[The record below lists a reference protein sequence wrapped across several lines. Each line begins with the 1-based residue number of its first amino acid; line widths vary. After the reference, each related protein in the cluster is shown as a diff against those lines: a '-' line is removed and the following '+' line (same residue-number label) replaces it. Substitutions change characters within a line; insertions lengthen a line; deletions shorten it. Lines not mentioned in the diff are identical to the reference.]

1 MKTAAAVLALA
12 LALSAQEKAPAPA
25 SSKVSYDKQIRPL
38 FQAQCHGCHQ
48 PAKAKGEY
56 VMTSFDRLLKAGE
69 SKKAPIVAGQP
80 EKSHLVELIVP
91 KNGEAEMPKK
101 KSPLNAVE
109 IDLVKRWIA
118 EGAVDD
124 SPVTAKTRFDLDHP
138 PIYSRAPVI
147 PALDFSPDGA
157 LLAIAGFHEVLL
169 FKADG
174 SERVARLIGLS
185 ERVESLRFSPD
196 GKKLAVSG
204 GVPARAG
211 EIQVWDVEKKTLDL
225 SVPSTFDT
233 TFGLSWS
240 PDGTKIAFGG
250 VDKAVRAIDAK
261 TGDQLLYQGA
271 HEDWVLGTVFSK
283 DGSHVI
289 SVGRDR
295 TTKLTEVATQRF
307 VDNVSSITPAALKG
321 GLAAVA
327 RHPERDE
334 IVIGGA
340 DGAPHV
346 YRMFRQ
352 VGRVIGDDSNIIRDL
367 PPMLGRIYSIA
378 VSRDGKRIA
387 AGSGLDGK
395 GEVSIYG
402 YEFDTKLPDNIKG
415 IMGKV
420 STSRSGAENE
430 ALEKYK
436 KEGVQRLAQVK
447 IEQGIVYAVAIRPDG
462 KVVAVAGGDGVVRL
476 LETDSGKLLKEF
488 SPAPVDAKAA
498 VAGAKGLDKAPK
510 TPEEFTADVPLPAAF
525 KVASLEVHPASAVLA
540 NRFDYVQLVVTARSE
555 TGETADVTRLAKI
568 EAPGALETGPGGLV
582 RPKADGKSEVKVSL
596 QGKTAS
602 AAVTIAGQA
611 QPFTPDFI
619 RDVNP
624 VLSRLGC
631 SSGTCHGAQAGRNGF
646 KLSLRGYDAVFDI
659 RALTDDLGSRR
670 TVVASPDDSLMLSK
684 PSGASPHEGGVVM
697 RPGDAS
703 YRLLRGWIANGAKL
717 DLSVTKAVK
726 IEIFPANPVVQR
738 PGQRQQV
745 RVVATYADG
754 ATRDVTRESFVESGN
769 TEVATSD
776 RTALM
781 TAIRRG
787 EAPILARYEG
797 AYAATTLTVMGDR
810 DGFVW
815 EAPTAWTKID
825 ELASEKWRRM
835 KIKPSEVCSD
845 AEFVRR
851 ATIDITGLPPTA
863 DGVRAFLADARE
875 SKLKREELVDK
886 LVGSPAYVEHVTNKW
901 ADLLQVNRKF
911 LGSEGAT
918 AFRAWIR
925 EQVEKNTP
933 YDAFARQVVNANGS
947 NLKNPPASYFKVL
960 RDPALITEN
969 TTHLF
974 LGVRFNCNKCHDHPF
989 EKWNQNQYYE
999 TAAFFARV
1007 NLAGDPESKGK
1018 NVGGTAFEGAK
1029 PLYEI
1034 VSESAAGEVKHERT
1048 GEIAP
1053 PKFPFEA
1060 TYEAGEKATR
1070 REKFAAWLTAK
1081 DNAYFA
1087 RSYVNRLWGYLF
1099 GRGIIEP
1106 IDDIRAGNPA
1116 VMPEVL
1122 DFLTQEFVK
1131 NNFDTRHVLKLIL
1144 KSRIYHL
1151 SIAANEWNKD
1161 DKINFSR
1168 FYPRRLP
1175 AEALYDAVI
1184 AVTGSSSRLPGGKR
1198 AAEMP
1203 DGGGE
1208 LPSGFFATFGRP
1220 ARESACECERSS
1232 DLKLGAVMSLVNG
1245 EAIADAI
1252 ADPGNGIAK
1261 LVAAEKDD
1269 AKVVEELFMRILNR
1283 PATPKEVATALATA
1297 KTIEAEH
1304 AKLQE
1309 ALAKREADW
1318 VAKKPELEK
1327 NRELLM
1333 AKTKDEVA
1341 AFEKEIAPRVAEE
1354 EKKRVELVA
1363 QREKELQAY
1372 QADAAKH
1379 MAEAEKKMKAGVEW
1393 TPLLPSTAKAVNGT
1407 KLLVQPDLSVR
1418 AAEKKGKGAYTVEV
1432 ETKLKGV
1439 TGLRLEV
1446 LSDEKLPGKGP
1457 GYAGDGNFVLTEIE
1471 VKARPAS
1478 DPKAAPAAVALQGPQ
1493 ASFQQEN
1500 FGIAS
1505 AIDGNANSG
1514 STGWAV
1520 SPAAGITHWATFEL
1534 KEPLGYEGGT
1544 LLTFTLHQNFNSNEH
1559 SIGRFRLSVTT
1570 GGKPGLSLSDE
1581 LRAILATPAADRDEA
1596 QKAGLAAYYGKTD
1609 KELVKRRQALDQAK
1623 QPLPIDPGLKA
1634 LQDKLAYVSRP
1645 VVEDVKLV
1653 RMRKDVEQS
1662 AKQAGN
1668 ARLTMAQDV
1677 AWSLINNSSFLF
1689 NR

>member
-1 MKTAAAVLALA
+1 MNSIALLLLLAVQDKAAPPV
-12 LALSAQEKAPAPA
+12 
-25 SSKVSYDKQIRPL
+25 KVSYDKQIRPI

-48 PAKAKGEY
+48 PAKAKGDY

-69 SKKAPIVAGQP
+69 SKKAPLVAGHP
-80 EKSHLVELIVP
+80 EKSYLVELITP

-101 KSPLNAVE
+101 KSPLHAAE
-109 IDLVKRWIA
+109 IDLVKKWIA

-124 SPVTAKTRFDLDHP
+124 TPVSAKTRFDVDHP
-138 PIYSRAPVI
+138 PVYVRPPVI

-169 FKADG
+169 YKGDG
-174 SERVARLIGLS
+174 SERVGRLIGLS
-185 ERVESLRFSPD
+185 ERVESIRFSPD
-196 GKKLAVSG
+196 GKRLAVSG

-211 EIQVWDVEKKTLDL
+211 EIQIWDVEKRTLEL
-225 SVPSTFDT
+225 SVPATFDT

-240 PDGTKIAFGG
+240 PDGTKIAFGCT
-250 VDKAVRAIDAK
+250 DKTVRAIDAK
-261 TGDQLLYQGA
+261 SGEQILYQGA
-271 HEDWVLGTVFSK
+271 HEDWVLGTIFSK

-307 VDNVSSITPAALKG
+307 VDNISSITPAALKG

-334 IVIGGA
+334 IVIGGD
-340 DGAPHV
+340 DGQPRV
-346 YRMFRQ
+346 YRAFRI
-352 VGRVIGDDSNIIRDL
+352 VSRVIGDDSNIIREL
-367 PPMLGRIYSIA
+367 PKMHGRVYSIA

-395 GEVSIYG
+395 GEVSVYG
-402 YEFDTKLPDNIKG
+402 YEFDTKLPDHIKG

-420 STSRSGAENE
+420 STSRSGPENE

-436 KEGVQRLAQVK
+436 ADGVKRIAQVR
-447 IEQGIVYAVAIRPDG
+447 IDQGIVYAVAFQPDG
-462 KVVAVAGGDGVVRL
+462 KTIAVAGGDGQVRL
-476 LETDSGKLLKEF
+476 IETETGKVLKEF

-498 VAGAKGLDKAPK
+498 VAAGENLDKAPK
-510 TPEEFTADVPLPAAF
+510 TADEIPADGPLPSAF
-525 KVASLEVHPASAVLA
+525 KVAALEVQPSSIALA
-540 NRFDYVQLVVTARSE
+540 DRFDYAQLLVTARSAA
-555 TGETADVTRLAKI
+555 GETADVTRLAKI
-568 EAPGALETGPGGLV
+568 EAPGAVEIGKGGLV
-582 RPKADGKSEVKVSL
+582 KGKADGRSQIKVSFGG
-596 QGKTAS
+596 QS
-602 AAVTIAGQA
+602 AVVPVEISGQVK
-611 QPFTPDFI
+611 PFSPDFI

-631 SSGTCHGAQAGRNGF
+631 NAGTCHGAQNGKNGF
-646 KLSLRGYDAVFDI
+646 KLSLRGYDSVADL
-659 RALTDDLGSRR
+659 RALTDDHGSRR
-670 TVVASPDDSLMLSK
+670 TVLASPDDSLMLSK
-684 PSGASPHEGGVVM
+684 PVGAVPHEGGALFK
-697 RPGDAS
+697 PGDAY
-703 YRLLRGWIANGAKL
+703 YRIVRDWIANGAKA
-717 DLSVTKAVK
+717 DHAVTKAAK
-726 IEIFPANPVVQR
+726 IEITPSNPVVQR
-738 PGQRQQV
+738 AGQRQQV

-754 ATRDVTRESFVESGN
+754 KTKDVTREAFVESGN

-776 RTALM
+776 RTGLM

-787 EAPILARYEG
+787 EAPILARFEG
-797 AYAATTLTVMGDR
+797 AYAATTLTVMGER

-815 EAPTAWTKID
+815 EAPAAWTKID
-825 ELASEKWRRM
+825 ELAAEKWKRM
-835 KIKPSEVCSD
+835 KIKPSELCGD
-845 AEFVRR
+845 AEFIRR
-851 ATIDITGLPPTA
+851 ASIDITGLPPTA
-863 DGVRAFLADARE
+863 EEVRAFLADARD
-875 SKLKREELVDK
+875 SRLKREELVDK

-918 AFRAWIR
+918 AFHKWIR

-933 YDAFARQVVNANGS
+933 YDEFARQVVNANGS
-947 NLKNPPASYFKVL
+947 NRTNPPASYFKVL

-974 LGVRFNCNKCHDHPF
+974 LAVRFNCNKCHDHPF
-989 EKWNQNQYYE
+989 ERWNQNQYYE

-1007 NLAGDPESKGK
+1007 GLAGDPESKGR

-1034 VSESAAGEVKHERT
+1034 VSERPDGEIKHERT
-1048 GEIAP
+1048 GAVTA
-1053 PKFPFEA
+1053 PKFPFDASFES
-1060 TYEAGEKATR
+1060 GEKATR
-1070 REKFAAWLTAK
+1070 REKFALWLTSK

-1087 RSYVNRLWGYLF
+1087 KSYVNRLWGYLF

-1122 DFLTQEFVK
+1122 DHLTQEFIK
-1131 NNFDTRHVLKLIL
+1131 SKFDTRHVLKLIL

-1151 SIAANEWNKD
+1151 SIAANDWNRD

-1168 FYPRRLP
+1168 FYPRRLQ

-1184 AVTGSSSRLPGGKR
+1184 AVTGSKSKLPGGAR
-1198 AAEMP
+1198 AAGLT
-1203 DGGGE
+1203 DGGAE
-1208 LPSGFFATFGRP
+1208 LPSGFLATFGRP

-1252 ADPGNGIAK
+1252 ADPGNAIAK
-1261 LVAAEKDD
+1261 LVASEKDD
-1269 AKVVEELFMRILNR
+1269 AKVVEELFIRILNR
-1283 PATPKEVATALATA
+1283 PATPKEVAAALETA

-1309 ALAKREADW
+1309 TLVRREAEW

-1327 NRELLM
+1327 KREELM
-1333 AKTKDEVA
+1333 AKTKEEIA
-1341 AFEKEIAPRVAEE
+1341 AWEKEIAPRVAEE
-1354 EKKRVELVA
+1354 EKKRLELVA
-1363 QREKELQAY
+1363 QREKELAAY
-1372 QADAAKH
+1372 DADAAKH
-1379 MAEAEKKMKAGVEW
+1379 LAAAEKKLKSNVDW
-1393 TPLLPSTAKAVNGT
+1393 TPLAPSSVKAANGT
-1407 KLLVQPDLSVR
+1407 KLQVLPDLSVK
-1418 AAEKKGKGAYTVEV
+1418 ALEKKGKGAYTVEV
-1432 ETKLKGV
+1432 ETRLKGI

-1446 LSDEKLPGKGP
+1446 IAEGGKGP
-1457 GYAGDGNFVLTEIE
+1457 GLAGDGNFVLTEFE
-1471 VKARPAS
+1471 LKARPAS
-1478 DPKAAPAAVALQGPQ
+1478 DAKAAPAGVTLQAPQ

-1500 FGIAS
+1500 FGIQS
-1505 AIDGNANSG
+1505 AVDGNANSG
-1514 STGWAV
+1514 STGWAL
-1520 SPAAGITHWATFEL
+1520 SPALGVTHWATFET

-1544 LLTFTLHQNFNSNEH
+1544 VLVFTLHQNFNSNEH
-1559 SIGRFRLSVTT
+1559 SIGRFRISATT

-1581 LRAILATPAADRDEA
+1581 LRAILATSDRDEA
-1596 QKAGLAAYYGKTD
+1596 QKATLAAWHAKTD
-1609 KELVKRRQALDQAK
+1609 KERVKKRQALDQAK
-1623 QPLPIDPGLKA
+1623 QPLPVDPHLKA
-1634 LQDKLAYVSRP
+1634 LRDKLEYVTRP

-1653 RMRKDVEQS
+1653 RLRKDVEQS
-1662 AKQAGN
+1662 AKQAAQG
-1668 ARLTMAQDV
+1668 RLTMAQDV

>member
-1 MKTAAAVLALA
+1 MKTAAALLLLAAGLV
-12 LALSAQEKAPAPA
+12 AQDKAPAA
-25 SSKVSYDKQIRPL
+25 KVSYDRQIRPL
-38 FQAQCHGCHQ
+38 FQAQCLGCHQ
-48 PAKAKGEY
+48 PSKAKGEY

-69 SKKAPIVAGQP
+69 SKKAPIVAGKPDQ
-80 EKSHLVELIVP
+80 SHLVELITP

-101 KSPLNAVE
+101 KPPMHAAE

-124 SPVTAKTRFDLDHP
+124 SPVTAKTRFDVDHP
-138 PIYSRAPVI
+138 PIYIRAPVL

-185 ERVESLRFSPD
+185 ERVESVRFSPD

-211 EIQVWDVEKKTLDL
+211 EIQVWDVEKKALDL
-225 SVPSTFDT
+225 SVPATFDT
-233 TFGLSWS
+233 TFGVSWS
-240 PDGTKIAFGG
+240 PDGSKIAFGCT
-250 VDKAVRAIDAK
+250 DKTVRAIDAK
-261 TGDQLLYQGA
+261 TGEQILYQGA

-340 DGAPHV
+340 DGQPRV
-346 YRMFRQ
+346 YRMFRL
-352 VGRVIGDDSNIIRDL
+352 VNRVIGDDSNIIREL

-395 GEVSIYG
+395 GEVSVYG

-436 KEGVQRLAQVK
+436 VEGVKRLAHVK
-447 IEQGIVYAVAIRPDG
+447 IDQGIVYAVAIRPDG
-462 KVVAVAGGDGVVRL
+462 KVVATAGGDGVVRL
-476 LETDSGKLLKEF
+476 LETDGGKLLKEF

-498 VAGAKGLDKAPK
+498 VAGARNLDAAPK
-510 TPEEFTADVPLPAAF
+510 TPDEIPADAPLPAAF
-525 KVASLEVHPASAVLA
+525 KVAALEVQPASVALA
-540 NRFDYVQLVVTARSE
+540 GRFDYAQLVVTARAES
-555 TGETADVTRLAKI
+555 GETADVTRLVKV
-568 EAPGALETGPGGLV
+568 EFPGAVEVGAGGLV
-582 RPKADGKSEVKVSL
+582 KPKADGSSEIKVSL
-596 QGKTAS
+596 QGKTA
-602 AAVTIAGQA
+602 AVAVTMTGQA
-611 QPFTPDFI
+611 RPHQPDFI

-631 SSGTCHGAQAGRNGF
+631 NAGTCHGAQAGKNGF

-684 PSGASPHEGGVVM
+684 PSGASPHEGGVLFKT
-697 RPGDAS
+697 GDPS
-703 YRLLRGWIANGAKL
+703 YRILRDWIANGAKL
-717 DLSVTKAVK
+717 DLSVTKVAK
-726 IEIFPANPVVQR
+726 IEIAPANPVVQR
-738 PGQRQQV
+738 AGQRQQV
-745 RVVATYADG
+745 RVLATYADG
-754 ATRDVTRESFVESGN
+754 KTRDVTREAFVESGN

-810 DGFVW
+810 DGFAW
-815 EAPTAWTKID
+815 EAPPAWTKID
-825 ELASEKWRRM
+825 ELAAEKWKRL
-835 KIKPSEVCSD
+835 KIKPSDVCSD
-845 AEFVRR
+845 AEFIRR
-851 ATIDITGLPPTA
+851 AAIDVTGLPPSA
-863 DGVRAFLADARE
+863 DEVRAFLADARDA
-875 SKLKREELVDK
+875 KAKREELVDK
-886 LVGSPAYVEHVTNKW
+886 LVGSPAYVEHMTNKW

-911 LGSEGAT
+911 LGSEGAS
-918 AFRAWIR
+918 AFRGWIR
-925 EQVEKNTP
+925 EQIEKNTP
-933 YDAFARQVVNANGS
+933 YDEFARRVVNASGS

-989 EKWNQNQYYE
+989 ERWNQNQYYE

-1007 NLAGDPESKGK
+1007 ALAADPESKGK
-1018 NVGGTAFEGAK
+1018 NLGGTAFEGAK

-1034 VSESAAGEVKHERT
+1034 VSEKADGEIKHERT
-1048 GEIAP
+1048 GLVAP

-1060 TYEAGEKATR
+1060 AHAAGEKATR
-1070 REKFAAWLTAK
+1070 RETFAAWLTSK

-1131 NNFDTRHVLKLIL
+1131 SNFDTRHVLKLIL

-1151 SIAANEWNKD
+1151 SIAANDWNKD

-1184 AVTGSSSRLPGGKR
+1184 AVTGSTSRLPGGKR
-1198 AAEMP
+1198 AAELP
-1203 DGGGE
+1203 DSGVE
-1208 LPSGFFATFGRP
+1208 LPSGFLATFGRP
-1220 ARESACECERSS
+1220 ARESSCECERSS

-1252 ADPGNGIAK
+1252 GDPGNAIAK
-1261 LVAAEKDD
+1261 LVAAQKDD

-1283 PATPKEVATALATA
+1283 PATPKEVATALEAA

-1318 VAKKPELEK
+1318 VKKKPELEK
-1327 NRELLM
+1327 LREELM
-1333 AKTKDEVA
+1333 AKTKDEIA

-1354 EKKRVELVA
+1354 EKKRLELVA
-1363 QREKELQAY
+1363 QREKELAAY
-1372 QADAAKH
+1372 EADAAKH
-1379 MAEAEKKMKAGVEW
+1379 IAEAEKKMKAGVEW
-1393 TPLLPSTAKAVNGT
+1393 TPLVPTTAKAANGT
-1407 KLLVQPDLSVR
+1407 KLLVQPDLSIR
-1418 AAEKKGKGAYTVEV
+1418 AVEKKGKGAYTVEV
-1432 ETKLKGV
+1432 ETRLKGV
-1439 TGLRLEV
+1439 TGLRLEM

-1457 GYAGDGNFVLTEIE
+1457 GWAGDGNFVLTEFE
-1471 VKARPAS
+1471 VKARPAG
-1478 DPKAAPAAVALQGPQ
+1478 DPKAAPAGVALQAPQ
-1493 ASFQQEN
+1493 ASFQQDN

-1505 AIDGNANSG
+1505 AIDGNATSG

-1534 KEPLGYEGGT
+1534 KEPLGHEGGT
-1544 LLTFTLHQNFNSNEH
+1544 VLTFTLHQNFNSNEH
-1559 SIGRFRLSVTT
+1559 SVGRFRISATT

-1581 LRAILATPAADRDEA
+1581 LRAILATPAADRDDA

-1609 KELVKRRQALDQAK
+1609 KELVKRRTALGQAK
-1623 QPLPIDPGLKA
+1623 QPLPIDPHLKS
-1634 LQDKLAYVSRP
+1634 LQEKLAYVSRP

-1662 AKQAGN
+1662 AKQAAQ

>member
-1 MKTAAAVLALA
+1 MKTAAALLSLA
-12 LALSAQEKAPAPA
+12 LALSAQEKAPATA
-25 SSKVSYDKQIRPL
+25 KVSYDKQIRPL

-48 PAKAKGEY
+48 PAKAKGDY

-69 SKKAPIVAGQP
+69 SKKAPVVAGQP
-80 EKSHLVELIVP
+80 EKSYLVELIVP

-101 KSPLNAVE
+101 KSPLHAAE
-109 IDLVKRWIA
+109 IELVKRWIA

-124 SPVTAKTRFDLDHP
+124 SPITAKTRFDVDHP
-138 PIYSRAPVI
+138 PVYSRPPVI
-147 PALDFSPDGA
+147 PSLDYSPDGA

-169 FKADG
+169 FKGDG
-174 SERVARLIGLS
+174 SERLARLIGLS

-225 SVPSTFDT
+225 SVPATFDT

-240 PDGTKIAFGG
+240 PDGTKIAFGC

-261 TGDQLLYQGA
+261 TGDPILYQGA

-395 GEVSIYG
+395 GEVSVYG
-402 YEFDTKLPDNIKG
+402 YEFDTKLPDNIKA

-420 STSRSGAENE
+420 STSRSGVENQ

-436 KEGVQRLAQVK
+436 TDGVHRFAQVK
-447 IEQGIVYAVAIRPDG
+447 IEQGIVYAVAIQPDG
-462 KVVAVAGGDGVVRL
+462 KVVATAGGDGVVRL

-498 VAGAKGLDKAPK
+498 VAAGANLDKAPK
-510 TPEEFTADVPLPAAF
+510 TADEIAADVPLPAAF
-525 KVASLEVHPASAVLA
+525 KIAALEVHPASIALA
-540 NRFDYVQLVVTARSE
+540 NRFDYAQLVVTARSE
-555 TGETADVTRLAKI
+555 AGETADVTRLAKI
-568 EAPGALETGPGGLV
+568 EAPGALEVGAGGLV
-582 RPKADGKSEVKVSL
+582 KPKADGKSEIRISL
-596 QGKTAS
+596 QGKAAS
-602 AAVTIAGQA
+602 VAVSISGQA
-611 QPFTPDFI
+611 KPFTPDFI

-684 PSGASPHEGGVVM
+684 PSGATPHEGGALM
-697 RPGDAS
+697 KTGDAS
-703 YRLLRGWIANGAKL
+703 YRILRDWIANGAKL
-717 DLSVTKAVK
+717 DLSVTKAVR
-726 IEIFPANPVVQR
+726 IELFPANPVVQR
-738 PGQRQQV
+738 PGQRQQI

-754 ATRDVTRESFVESGN
+754 KTKDVTRESFVESGN

-797 AYAATTLTVMGDR
+797 AYAATTLSVMGDR
-810 DGFVW
+810 DGFTW
-815 EAPTAWTKID
+815 EAPAAWTRID
-825 ELASEKWRRM
+825 ELAAEKWKRM
-835 KIKPSEVCSD
+835 KIKPSELCGD

-851 ATIDITGLPPTA
+851 ATIDITGLPPSA
-863 DGVRAFLADARE
+863 DEVRAFLADARDA
-875 SKLKREELVDK
+875 KAKREELVDK
-886 LVGSPAYVEHVTNKW
+886 LVGSPAYVEHLTNKW

-911 LGSEGAT
+911 LGSEGAV

-925 EQVEKNTP
+925 EQIEKNTP
-933 YDAFARQVVNANGS
+933 YDEFARRVVNANGS

-1007 NLAGDPESKGK
+1007 SLAGDPESKGK

-1048 GEIAP
+1048 GEVAP

-1060 TYEAGEKATR
+1060 SFESGEKATR

-1106 IDDIRAGNPA
+1106 IDDIRAGNPP

-1122 DFLTQEFVK
+1122 DFLTQEFIRSK
-1131 NNFDTRHVLKLIL
+1131 FDTRHVLKVIL

-1161 DKINFSR
+1161 DKINFSH

-1184 AVTGSSSRLPGGKR
+1184 AVTGSASRLPGGKR
-1198 AAEMP
+1198 AAEMEA
-1203 DGGGE
+1203 GVE
-1208 LPSGFFATFGRP
+1208 LPSGFLATFGRP

-1252 ADPGNGIAK
+1252 ADPGNAIAK
-1261 LVAAEKDD
+1261 LVAAQKDD
-1269 AKVVEELFMRILNR
+1269 AKVVEELFMRILSR
-1283 PATPKEVATALATA
+1283 PATPKEIAASLGTM

-1309 ALAKREADW
+1309 ALAKREAEW
-1318 VAKKPELEK
+1318 IQKKPELEK
-1327 NRELLM
+1327 SRETLM

-1363 QREKELQAY
+1363 QREKELAAY
-1372 QADAAKH
+1372 DVDAPKRL
-1379 MAEAEKKMKAGVEW
+1379 AEQEKKLKAGVEW
-1393 TPLLPSTAKAVNGT
+1393 TSAVPASLKASNGAK
-1407 KLLVQPDLSVR
+1407 LWVQPDLSVK
-1418 AAEKKGKGAYTVEV
+1418 AEKKGKGSVTVEV
-1432 ETKLKGV
+1432 DTKLRGI
-1439 TGLRLEV
+1439 TGIRLEV
-1446 LSDEKLPGKGP
+1446 FQGL
-1457 GYAGDGNFVLTEIE
+1457 AADGNFVLTEFA
-1471 VKARPAS
+1471 VSARPLS
-1478 DPKAAPAAVALQGPQ
+1478 DPKAAPSGVTLLAPK
-1493 ASFQQEN
+1493 ASFEQEN
-1500 FGIAS
+1500 F
-1505 AIDGNANSG
+1505 AIGAAVDGNATSG

-1520 SPAAGITHWATFEL
+1520 SPAAGVTQWATFET

-1544 LLTFTLHQNFNSNEH
+1544 RLTFVLHQNFNSNEH
-1559 SIGRFRLSVTT
+1559 QIGRFRISLTSS
-1570 GGKPGLSLSDE
+1570 GKPGLSVSDE
-1581 LRAILATPAADRDEA
+1581 LRAILATTDADRDEA
-1596 QKAGLAAYYGKTD
+1596 QKAALAGWIAKTD
-1609 KELVKRRQALDQAK
+1609 KERVKKQQALEQAK
-1623 QPLPIDPGLKA
+1623 KPLPTDPHLKS

-1645 VVEDVKLV
+1645 VVEDPRLV

-1668 ARLTMAQDV
+1668 VRLTMAQDV